1 MAKNRARIQSNQASS
16 KTQDASNTL
25 MFDPIL
31 DSIKENDKQLQQQF
45 TVDTSTQLSDSE
57 QVEED
62 RESEETSSDIP
73 EKMNI
78 KPEETSFTSNG
89 SIGGKHKAATNNVS
103 EDDETT
109 PLSSE
114 YIISYFKNNL
124 VDVISVEDGAPLT
137 RKQTYFSLI
146 RKLLLVKT
154 AVFPNVLELFQID
167 YSCKKKPLYKGLE
180 KNYMYEKTLGE
191 HVVHYDLRYNLKTE
205 HINYMTFLVFSLFS
219 SKSISKVNKEKLLSD
234 PYFAFSTVYQVILY
248 NFKILNMYNTFQY
261 NSHITSQKKKF
272 NPVVDLDLDSDR
284 DPKYTIASINYPF
297 KPESKTATD
306 PKKLQEK
313 PMLMEH
319 HKITDYLWKIPFG
332 QGNYKPQDALQGHP
346 QADKLNGF
354 QILFFLN
361 KWCQSNGF
369 LDYNGLSPLI
379 NVFISLFKESKA
391 KMKKK
396 NQIVALVLWLTAVIS
411 YSKEDDLEFQQNIL
425 EMILNDPTF
434 VMFDDL
440 DYDVPFD
447 EKELKICEKEVIS
460 RKHLRASRSLGEK
473 QNFDLII
480 NEQGD
485 LEVFVEPKAP
495 SFTQTSPETD
505 LSVGPTN
512 KNNIVLVNNTELI
525 DNDNGGHQSK
535 RAEEESD
542 FNIENKTCVNSKDYY
557 DPKHIINVTN
567 TKSKNNFKK
576 QLNKEISVRLNNLY
590 RDKTIDQLVYDLG
603 ETQKIAFQLRT
614 KSTNYIKLFDKH
626 EVNYVALTSGKFG
639 GRTKKNPRIN
649 DSVVGF
655 QTDMVKL
662 FRMNK
667 KLLLKKASRMFSD
680 RVVKEEE
687 SLEVDD
693 TNKSITE

>member
-1 MAKNRARIQSNQASS
+1 MAKIGQVF
-16 KTQDASNTL
+16 KTTKQEASNTL

-31 DSIKENDKQLQQQF
+31 DSIKENDKQLQQKL
-45 TVDTSTQLSDSE
+45 TVDTSTKLSDSE
-57 QVEED
+57 KMEEE

-78 KPEETSFTSNG
+78 KHQETSS
-89 SIGGKHKAATNNVS
+89 SQKSSAGGTQRAAPNIVGCAT
-103 EDDETT
+103 EDNETI
-109 PLSSE
+109 PISSE

-124 VDVISVEDGAPLT
+124 EDVISVEDGVPLT

-146 RKLLLVKT
+146 RKLMLVKT
-154 AVFPNVLELFQID
+154 AVFPNVLELFQIG

-205 HINYMTFLVFSLFS
+205 HINYMTFLVFSLLS

-234 PYFAFSTVYQVILY
+234 PYFAFATVYQVILY

-272 NPVVDLDLDSDR
+272 NPVVDLDLESDR
-284 DPKYTIASINYPF
+284 DPKYTIASANYPF
-297 KPESKTATD
+297 KPESKIAND
-306 PKKLQEK
+306 PKKIQEK

-332 QGNYKPQDALQGHP
+332 QGNYKPEDALQGHP

-354 QILFFLN
+354 QVLFFLN
-361 KWCQSNGF
+361 KWCQSNGTQ
-369 LDYNGLSPLI
+369 DYNGIAPLI
-379 NVFISLFKESKA
+379 NEFISLLKGLNS

-396 NQIVALVLWLTAVIS
+396 DQIVALILWLTAVIS
-411 YSKEDDLEFQQNIL
+411 YSKEEDLEFQQNIL
-425 EMILNDPTF
+425 EMILNDSTF
-434 VMFDDL
+434 VMFNEL
-440 DYDVPFD
+440 DYDVPLV
-447 EKELKICEKEVIS
+447 ETELEICEKEEIA
-460 RKHLRASRSLGEK
+460 REQLKASRSLGEK
-473 QNFDLII
+473 QSFELIV

-485 LEVFVEPKAP
+485 IEVFVEPKAH
-495 SFTQTSPETD
+495 SMSQAFTETD
-505 LSVGPTN
+505 VSAGPTS

-525 DNDNGGHQSK
+525 NNDNGGSQSK

-542 FNIENKTCVNSKDYY
+542 FTPENKTCVNSNDYY

-614 KSTNYIKLFDKH
+614 SSNNYMKLFDKH

-680 RVVKEEE
+680 KVVKEEE
-687 SLEVDD
+687 SLAVED
-693 TNKSITE
+693 TNKSITQ